1 MKNAVLQFENYL
13 KKRNLNFTHQRRQI
27 LEVFLSSGRHLTIE
41 ELYNLAREKNPG
53 IGQATVFRTLKL
65 LADADLAK
73 KIVLGDNR
81 ARFEVKYGVE
91 HHDHLICLDCGKF
104 IEAFD
109 PAIENLQKKLC
120 RKFGF
125 IPRKHSLEIFG
136 YCENCRKE

>member
-1 MKNAVLQFENYL
+1 MKNALEQFERYL
-13 KKRNLNFTHQRRQI
+13 KKKRLNLTSQRKEVF
-27 LEVFLSSGRHLTIE
+27 EVFLSSGRHLTVE

-81 ARFEVKYGVE
+81 TRFEVKYGVE
-91 HHDHLICLDCGKF
+91 HHDHLVCLECGKL
-104 IEAFD
+104 IEAVD
-109 PAIENLQKKLC
+109 PDIEHLQKKLC

-125 IPRKHSLEIFG
+125 TPHKHNLEIFG
-136 YCENCRKE
+136 YCRNCADK